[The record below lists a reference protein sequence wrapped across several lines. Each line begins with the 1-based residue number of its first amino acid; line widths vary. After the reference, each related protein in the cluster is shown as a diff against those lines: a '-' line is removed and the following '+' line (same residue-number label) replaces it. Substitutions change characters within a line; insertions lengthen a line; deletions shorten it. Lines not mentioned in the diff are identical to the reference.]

1 MKIHF
6 FVATISCCD
15 TVDIDTSTY
24 NGHGGTGTSSIFSL
38 KRTQNNDQVSDFV
51 SAHSAEIDLSDLS
64 TIRETLAQKWSYRI
78 EGTYLDMFSG

>member
-1 MKIHF
+1 MKIHFF

-15 TVDIDTSTY
+15 TVDIDTSTH

-64 TIRETLAQKWSYRI
+64 TDEDNSADVSSIY
-78 EGTYLDMFSG
+78 FF

>member
-1 MKIHF
+1 MF
-6 FVATISCCD
+6 AATISCCD

-64 TIRETLAQKWSYRI
+64 TDEDNSADVSSIFFSTL
-78 EGTYLDMFSG
+78 TDFL